1 MADPDPDR
9 DSAPEPKPERERPR
23 EPLVEELPPRL
34 VAVAYVIALVCL
46 VAPLAVLG
54 AGFAGAV
61 LIRRGRPGSGLGV
74 ITTAVLCSVVGVLLL
89 H

>member
-1 MADPDPDR
+1 MVPA
-9 DSAPEPKPERERPR
+9 AEPEPLAEPEPGA
-23 EPLVEELPPRL
+23 EPGHALAQLPPRL
-34 VAVAYVIALVCL
+34 VAIAYVIAVVCL

-74 ITTAVLCSVVGVLLL
+74 IATAVLCSVLGILLRN
-89 H
+89 